1 MIPKK
6 IYRSWKTQ
14 NFHPKI
20 AKQIRKML
28 DINPEYEQ
36 IIYNDE
42 QIQDYVRSHY
52 GKEISSAFD

>member
-36 IIYNDE
+36 IIYHDE
-42 QIQDYVRSHY
+42 QIQRSV
-52 GKEISSAFD
+52 SCT